1 MTLADYLHDR
11 RISAAEFAEKLGV
24 HRSTVSRWILPPSDG
39 GETYRPSWDQIAN
52 ISRVTYGLVTA
63 NDFMP
68 SLAPACPA
76 ASGGGDVEQVG

>member
-1 MTLADYLHDR
+1 MTLADYLNDR

-52 ISRVTYGLVTA
+52 ISRLTGGLVTA

-68 SLAPACPA
+68 SLEPVSQVA
-76 ASGGGDVEQVG
+76 ADSNDVERVT